1 MAWQIK
7 VKFSGKSFT
16 VHDKLANSN
25 IRNLFDQYVVDG
37 KITSFETYIVDETTK
52 IQTIVYKDKA
62 TYDTYRSD
70 LLSIESDSDN
80 FNGFTVEMIEQTEV

>member
-7 VKFSGKSFT
+7 AKFSGKSST
-16 VHDKLANSN
+16 ERSTNND

-37 KITSFETYIVDETTK
+37 KITSFEKEIVDETTK

-70 LLSIESDSDN
+70 LLSIKSDSDN

>member
-7 VKFSGKSFT
+7 VKFSGKSST
-16 VHDKLANSN
+16 EQSTNND

-37 KITSFETYIVDETTK
+37 KITSFEKEIVDETTK